1 MATHDATP
9 SPSIDR
15 WTLVGLSLLL
25 LPLLTMA
32 HELGGHALTCVALG
46 QRPTELGAYYIECP
60 GATGWAGRVV
70 AMAGTGMD
78 VLVAILAFLAWRR
91 VQRPLPKLA
100 LWIVFVVKGMVAAGY
115 WLFSGVSGFGDW
127 GPGAGGGIGP
137 LPAPWLWR
145 IGLVAVGLIAYIGV
159 VKLAIR
165 TLDAMLGGGEPAA
178 RTRRQVA
185 MTVYLVGGASALLV
199 GLMNPHGFVIVL
211 LSAVASTFG
220 GTAGLFN
227 VAYRPVRDGEPA
239 EFRVGRHLVLLAL
252 GVIVTLAFAMVL
264 GPTLYL
270 R

>member
-1 MATHDATP
+1 MVTHDATL

-15 WTLVGLSLLL
+15 WTLIGLSLLL

-46 QRPTELGAYYIECP
+46 QRPTELGAYYIDCP
-60 GATGWAGRVV
+60 GAVGWAGRVV
-70 AMAGTGMD
+70 AMAGTTVD
-78 VLVAILAFLAWRR
+78 VLVFLLAYLAWRR
-91 VQRPLPKLA
+91 VKRPLPRLA

-127 GPGAGGGIGP
+127 GPGASGGIGP

-145 IGLVAVGLIAYIGV
+145 TGLAVVGLLAYIGV

-165 TLDAMLGGGEPAA
+165 TLDVMLGGGESAA

-185 MTVYLVGGASALLV
+185 LTVYIVGGASALLV
-199 GLMNPHGFVIVL
+199 SLLNPHGFVIVL
-211 LSAVASTFG
+211 LSAVASSFG

-227 VAYRPVRDGEPA
+227 VAYRPVRAVPA
-239 EFRVGRHLVLLAL
+239 VAFRVGRYPVLLVA
-252 GVIVTLAFAMVL
+252 GVVVTLAFAAVL

>member
-1 MATHDATP
+1 MAVRDATP
-9 SPSIDR
+9 MPSIDR
-15 WTLVGLSLLL
+15 RTLIGLTLLL

-70 AMAGTGMD
+70 AMAGTSMD
-78 VLVAILAFLAWRR
+78 VLVAVLAYLAWR
-91 VQRPLPKLA
+91 VVARPLPRLA
-100 LWIVFVVKGMVAAGY
+100 LWIVFAVKGMVAAGY

-137 LPAPWLWR
+137 LPDPWMWR
-145 IGLVAVGLIAYIGV
+145 IGLAVVGLLAYIAV
-159 VKLAIR
+159 VRLAMR

-211 LSAVASTFG
+211 LSAMASTFG

-227 VAYRPVRDGEPA
+227 VAFHPVRPGEPA
-239 EFRVGRHLVLLAL
+239 AFRIDRHWALLAL
-252 GVIVTLAFAMVL
+252 GVVVTLAFAVVL

>member
-1 MATHDATP
+1 M
-9 SPSIDR
+9 
-15 WTLVGLSLLL
+15 GLLL

-46 QRPTELGAYYIECP
+46 WRPTELGAYYIECP
-60 GATGWAGRVV
+60 GATGWAGRAV

-91 VQRPLPKLA
+91 VRRPLPKLA

-145 IGLVAVGLIAYIGV
+145 IGLAVAGLLAYIGV

-165 TLDAMLGGGEPAA
+165 TLDAMLGGGEQAA
-178 RTRRQVA
+178 RLRRQVA
-185 MTVYLVGGASALLV
+185 MTVYIVGGASALLV
-199 GLMNPHGFVIVL
+199 SLLNPHGFVIVL
-211 LSAVASTFG
+211 MSAVASTFG

-227 VAYRPVRDGEPA
+227 VAYRPVRPEPA
-239 EFRVGRHLVLLAL
+239 AAFRIGRHPALLLAGL
-252 GVIVTLAFAMVL
+252 VMTLAFALAL

>member
-1 MATHDATP
+1 MSTNAAAP
-9 SPSIDR
+9 LPLIDR

-32 HELGGHALTCVALG
+32 HELGGHALSCVALG
-46 QRPTELGAYYIECP
+46 QRPSELGAYYIECP
-60 GATGWAGRVV
+60 GAVGWPGRLV

-78 VLVAILAFLAWRR
+78 VLLAVLAFLAWRR
-91 VQRPLPKLA
+91 STRPLPRLA

-127 GPGAGGGIGP
+127 GPGEGGGIGP

-145 IGLVAVGLIAYIGV
+145 IVLTAVGLVAYIGV

-165 TLDAMLGGGEPAA
+165 SLGAMLGGGEQAA

-185 MTVYLVGGASALLV
+185 LTVYIVGGVSALLV
-199 GLMNPHGFVIVL
+199 GLLNPHGIVITL
-211 LSAVASTFG
+211 LSAVAASFG

-227 VAYRPVRDGEPA
+227 VAYGPVRPEAPA
-239 EFRVGRHLVLLAL
+239 AFRIARHPALLVAGLAT
-252 GVIVTLAFAMVL
+252 TLAFALVL

-270 R
+270 H